1 MKKNMTWLET
11 SSKTTIYSKQIKT
24 TEAVKLKDI
33 NVFLKK
39 ACPNTFKNIH
49 VYACHKAH
57 FFTANMTQIKRT

>member
-24 TEAVKLKDI
+24 TEAVKFKDI

-49 VYACHKAH
+49 ACHKAH